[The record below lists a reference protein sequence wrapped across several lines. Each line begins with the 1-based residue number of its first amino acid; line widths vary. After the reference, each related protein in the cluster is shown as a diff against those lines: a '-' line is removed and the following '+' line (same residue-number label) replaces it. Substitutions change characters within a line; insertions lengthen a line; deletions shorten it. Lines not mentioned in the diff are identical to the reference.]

1 MSRLLSLTSKAALFL
16 SIPVLSFWLANL
28 NLKAMAVCTGKF
40 TCCTPGNYICSD
52 SSGNACDPLI
62 FTDCTC
68 TCNIDRTAFCSSV
81 PSCTNNCLAT
91 EEIVVD
97 TCADVPPTTTT
108 APGSPTPVPP
118 TATPRPPT
126 PTTPPGQPTNTP
138 APSVTPT
145 GAPTCD
151 WSACGPGDAD
161 LECLPDGCPVG
172 EMICRATGCPPP
184 PPVCTSSDPA
194 SPSIVFPRN
203 EFIQAASVQLNWDP
217 LNPPM
222 SRWGDSCGAPNRRY
236 RVYVSK
242 NSSPPY
248 SNPECDVSSNRTE
261 CTFAGDLTEDKWY
274 WRVRAEVSDDNGWH
288 TASSPI
294 YWFRLIANEMFFQ
307 VTGGSVHAN
316 VSGLSNSQDAI
327 RSKIYSVATNQNFIR
342 NMNGYHGL
350 LSFASGGF
358 DFNPAGKISENPPPR
373 YRART
378 SYQGSVY
385 DYYSL
390 SSRLDNIIDLNLPEP
405 YPTLNWSQLSSSG
418 NYRQDSDLYINSS
431 QMVTFKKLVILVSGN
446 LYITGASTKINLAT
460 QSGSEALLFIVR
472 GNIYVDSS
480 VGGGTPAAPDLEGV
494 YVSSGVFETQSAGLN
509 QDIPLVVRGAVIAHG
524 GVALGRD
531 LPNADERVTPGELF
545 IQRPDIL
552 VSLPSQW
559 SRKATIWTEV
569 AP

>member
-16 SIPVLSFWLANL
+16 SIPVLSFWLTNL

-97 TCADVPPTTTT
+97 TCADVPPTPTT

-151 WSACGPGDAD
+151 WSACGAGDAG

-222 SRWGDSCGAPNRRY
+222 SKWGDSCGAPNRRY

-274 WRVRAEVSDDNGWH
+274 WRGRAAESDDNGWP
-288 TASSPI
+288 TASSPLH
-294 YWFRLIANEMFFQ
+294 WFPLI
-307 VTGGSVHAN
+307 
-316 VSGLSNSQDAI
+316 
-327 RSKIYSVATNQNFIR
+327 
-342 NMNGYHGL
+342 
-350 LSFASGGF
+350 
-358 DFNPAGKISENPPPR
+358 
-373 YRART
+373 
-378 SYQGSVY
+378 
-385 DYYSL
+385 
-390 SSRLDNIIDLNLPEP
+390 
-405 YPTLNWSQLSSSG
+405 
-418 NYRQDSDLYINSS
+418 
-431 QMVTFKKLVILVSGN
+431 
-446 LYITGASTKINLAT
+446 
-460 QSGSEALLFIVR
+460 
-472 GNIYVDSS
+472 
-480 VGGGTPAAPDLEGV
+480 
-494 YVSSGVFETQSAGLN
+494 
-509 QDIPLVVRGAVIAHG
+509 
-524 GVALGRD
+524 
-531 LPNADERVTPGELF
+531 
-545 IQRPDIL
+545 
-552 VSLPSQW
+552 
-559 SRKATIWTEV
+559 
-569 AP
+569 